1 MSEILMEV
9 KNLHVQIED
18 KEILKGLNLTVRKGE
33 IHAIMGPNGGGK
45 STLCNSLMGN
55 PKYSITQG
63 QILFDG
69 EDITSVKVNER
80 AKKGIFLSF
89 QYPEEIPGI
98 TVDNFIRTAVN
109 TVTGK
114 NMSMLQ
120 FGKQMK
126 EKMDMLSMKP
136 EYRTRYLN
144 VGFSGG
150 EKKKTEILQ
159 MALLNPKL
167 VMLDEIDSGLDIDAL
182 KIVAETVKKLKTEN
196 MSILIVTHYN
206 RILDYLEPD
215 VISVLMDGRIVKSGD
230 KNLAKELEKTGY
242 EAIRNAVSAV
252 GGEGFEKTNYR

>member
-1 MSEILMEV
+1 MSEALLEV

-18 KEILKGLNLTVRKGE
+18 KDILKGLNLTIKKGE

-55 PKYSITQG
+55 PKYKVIEG

-69 EDITSVKVNER
+69 EDITNMKVNER

-109 TVTGK
+109 TVTGR

-182 KIVAETVKKLKTEN
+182 KIVAETVRKLKTQD

-230 KNLAKELEKTGY
+230 KNLARELEETGY
-242 EAIRNAVSAV
+242 ELIRNTVTA
-252 GGEGFEKTNYR
+252 

>member
-1 MSEILMEV
+1 MRETLLEI
-9 KNLHVQIED
+9 KDLHVEVEE
-18 KEILKGLNLTVRKGE
+18 KYILKGLNLTIKKGE

-45 STLCNSLMGN
+45 STLCNSIMGN
-55 PKYSITQG
+55 PKYKVTSG
-63 QILFDG
+63 QILFEG
-69 EDITSVKVNER
+69 EDITNLKVNER

-98 TVDNFIRTAVN
+98 TVDNFIRTSVN
-109 TVTGK
+109 IVTGQ

-120 FGKQMK
+120 FAKDMK
-126 EKMDMLSMKP
+126 NTLELLDMKS
-136 EYRTRYLN
+136 EYRSRYLN

-159 MALLNPKL
+159 MAFLKPKL

-182 KIVAETVKKLKTEN
+182 KVVAEAVKKLKTEE

-215 VISVLMDGRIVKSGD
+215 VISVLMDGKIVKSGD
-230 KNLAKELEKTGY
+230 RDLAKILEEKGY
-242 EAIRNAVSAV
+242 DFVRNGV
-252 GGEGFEKTNYR
+252 

>member
-1 MSEILMEV
+1 MSKTLLEV
-9 KNLHVQIED
+9 NNLHVQIEGRD
-18 KEILKGLNLTVRKGE
+18 ILKGLNLIVKKGE

-55 PKYSITQG
+55 TKYRVTEG
-63 QILFDG
+63 RILFEG
-69 EDITSVKVNER
+69 EDITNMKVNER
-80 AKKGIFLSF
+80 AKSGIFLSF

-98 TVDNFIRTAVN
+98 MVDNFIRTAVN

-114 NMSMLQ
+114 NISLLQ
-120 FGKQMK
+120 FGKQIE
-126 EKMDMLSMKP
+126 EKMNMLDMKP

-150 EKKKTEILQ
+150 EKKKNEILQ

-182 KIVAETVKKLKTEN
+182 RVVAETINKLKTQN
-196 MSILIVTHYN
+196 MSILIVTHYD

-230 KNLAKELEKTGY
+230 KNLAREIEETGY
-242 EAIRNAVSAV
+242 EFIKNAATAA
-252 GGEGFEKTNYR
+252 GGEGFE

>member
-1 MSEILMEV
+1 MSDILLEIKGLKAE
-9 KNLHVQIED
+9 IED
-18 KEILKGLNLTVRKGE
+18 KNILKGLNLTIKKGE

-45 STLCNSLMGN
+45 STLCNVIMGN
-55 PKYSITQG
+55 PKYKVTGG
-63 QILFDG
+63 QILFQG
-69 EDITSVKVNER
+69 ENIVGMKVNER

-89 QYPEEIPGI
+89 QYPEEVPGI
-98 TVDNFIRTAVN
+98 TVDNFIRTSVN

-114 NMSMLQ
+114 NISMLQ

-126 EKMDMLSMKP
+126 EKMEMLSMGT

-150 EKKKTEILQ
+150 EKKKNEILQ
-159 MALLNPKL
+159 MALLNPML

-182 KIVAETVKKLKTEN
+182 KIVAQTVKRLKTQE

-215 VISVLMDGRIVKSGD
+215 VISVLMDGQIVKSGG
-230 KNLAKELEKTGY
+230 KNLAKELEETGY
-242 EAIRNAVSAV
+242 GLIKDTVTA
-252 GGEGFEKTNYR
+252 